1 MNDGVTLEH
10 FLALWAAHDDARR
23 AEIATTLLAIAGA
36 CGRIATIVAAGALG
50 DHGVALG
57 ATRGEHG
64 AGDAQKEL
72 DVIANA
78 ILFSALR
85 DAPVAALASE
95 EMDYAAPLNPFGTL
109 LVAVDPLDGSSN
121 IDANVSIGTIFSI
134 LPAPDDGS
142 PCDATAFFQPG
153 EQQLAAGYV
162 IYGPQTALAL
172 TTGTGTHIFTL
183 NRRTH
188 EFRLTAEAVRVPPHT
203 REFAINAS
211 NHRHWDE
218 PIRIYVDD
226 CLKGCEGPRGEDFNM
241 RWIASMV
248 AEAHRVLARGGI
260 YMYPGD
266 LRNGYEHGRLRL
278 IYEASP
284 VAWLM
289 EQAGGAASTG
299 TTRILEIT
307 PQGLHQRVPLIFG
320 SRDEVDRLNR
330 YHLDPYP
337 VGERSPLFGRR
348 GLFRS

>member
-1 MNDGVTLEH
+1 MNGGITLEQY
-10 FLALWAAHDDARR
+10 LVQWARR
-23 AEIATTLLAIAGA
+23 DAQLAEVGATLSAIAGA
-36 CGRIATIVAAGALG
+36 CTRIAEIVSAGALG
-50 DHGVALG
+50 DHGITLS

-72 DVIANA
+72 DVMANA

-85 DAPVAALASE
+85 DAPVAALLSE
-95 EMDYAAPLNPFGTL
+95 EIDSAVPLNPSGTL
-109 LVAVDPLDGSSN
+109 LVAIDPLDGSSN
-121 IDANVSIGTIFSI
+121 IDTNVSIGTIFSI
-134 LPAPDDGS
+134 LPVPGDIPPSEA
-142 PCDATAFFQPG
+142 AAFFQAG
-153 EQQLAAGYV
+153 ERQLAAGYV

-172 TTGTGTHIFTL
+172 TLGAGTHLFTL
-183 NRRTH
+183 DRQKGQ
-188 EFRLTAEAVRVPPHT
+188 FRLTAERVRVPAKT

-284 VAWLM
+284 IAWLM
-289 EQAGGAASTG
+289 EQAGAGASTG
-299 TTRILEIT
+299 TARILEIT
-307 PQGLHQRVPLIFG
+307 PQALHQRVPLIFG
-320 SRDEVDRLNR
+320 SRDEVDRLDR
-330 YHLDPYP
+330 YHRDPYP
-337 VGERSPLFGRR
+337 IGERSPLFGRR